1 MYSNIKLQL
10 NFCRYRRAGFSYVR
24 TTTNV
29 QVPGFT
35 DDDTYSEVVERGARG
50 LAIKTDIDELQLV
63 VSGGVVNDCP
73 LQGEEQWTL
82 GRYVEEIGGQAVR
95 GKKTFGIYLP
105 VDEDEE
111 VEEVC
116 IYSRPFIS
124 CMFLNDFFF

>member
-10 NFCRYRRAGFSYVR
+10 NFCRYRHAGFSYVS

-35 DDDTYSEVVERGARG
+35 DDDTYSEVVERGARD
-50 LAIKTDIDELQLV
+50 LAIKTDIDELQLA

-95 GKKTFGIYLP
+95 GKKTGKKTFGIYLP
-105 VDEDEE
+105 VDEVKKWKRFAYTVDHAYPA
-111 VEEVC
+111 C
-116 IYSRPFIS
+116 F
-124 CMFLNDFFF
+124 